1 MSAELEKGL
10 YSKLTGA
17 SPQTSAGSRVYPRL
31 PQGVTFPALRYQ
43 RITTTRQHSIDS
55 TVGVTEANVQVDC
68 LADSYSEAKTLADE
82 VRVILH
88 GYRGTWGTLVAR
100 HVSLDSEN
108 DLYDQDG
115 DRLTHWVTQRYRI
128 WTNMD

>member
-10 YSKLTGA
+10 YTLITSN
-17 SPQTSAGSRVYPRL
+17 SPQTLAASRVYPRL
-31 PQGVTFPALRYQ
+31 PQGVTFPAVRYQ
-43 RITTTRQHSIDS
+43 RISTSRVQALDS
-55 TVGVTEANVQVDC
+55 AVGVTEATVQVDC
-68 LADSYSEAKTLADE
+68 MAESYSESKTLADS

-88 GYRGTWGTLVAR
+88 DYMGSWGTLLAR

-108 DLYDQDG
+108 DFYEQDG
-115 DRLTHWVTQRYRI
+115 DRVTHWVSQRYRI